1 MKENRCLLNKITEAK
16 EKKMN
21 ALFSDYHLEMYQKRN
36 R

>member
-1 MKENRCLLNKITEAK
+1 MKENRCLLNKIIETK

-21 ALFSDYHLEMYQKRN
+21 ALSPDYHLKMYEKRN